1 MNETLVK
8 RRRHAPLRLLLLV
21 ALLCALV
28 VVAIPRERANASQGP
43 AVSHG
48 GGHGQT
54 AAVSLNPAQA
64 QFQDAMRKLWED
76 HVTWTRLAIVTFA
89 NGDGFNE
96 TAARL
101 MQNQVDIG
109 NAIKPYYGDEAG
121 DQLTALLTDHIAI
134 AVDLMTAAKAG
145 DTAAFE
151 AANAKWK
158 ANADDIADFLSA
170 ANPKNWPQ
178 ADMRAGMQAHLDQTL
193 REAAA
198 ELGGDYASSVAE
210 YDVVHDHILGMA
222 DLLSTGIMK
231 QFPKQFK

>member
-8 RRRHAPLRLLLLV
+8 RRRPAPLRLLLLV

-54 AAVSLNPAQA
+54 SAVSLNPAQA

-76 HVTWTRLAIVTFA
+76 HVTWTRAAIVTFA

-96 TAARL
+96 SAGRL
-101 MQNQVDIG
+101 LQNQTDIG
-109 NAIKPYYGDEAG
+109 NAIKPYYGDAAG
-121 DQLTALLTDHIAI
+121 NQLTALLKDHILI
-134 AVDLMTAAKAG
+134 AVDLMSAAKAG
-145 DTAAFE
+145 DGAAV
-151 AANAKWK
+151 AAADARWVENA
-158 ANADDIADFLSA
+158 NEIADFLST

-178 ADMRAGMQAHLDQTL
+178 ADMRAGMQAHLDQT
-193 REAAA
+193 RTEAVA
-198 ELGGDYASSVAE
+198 ELTGDYATSVAE

-231 QFPKQFK
+231 QFPKQFR